1 MKIVV
6 VEMGGVETV
15 IVEVEFLGV
24 QGVGSRGVGEELEEV
39 ELKGEELEGVELEG
53 AELEGVELEGV
64 EAVQVE
70 AHPIQSDRTQKFLT
84 DTTTAMG
91 DRTAVPIH
99 LRQSRVQVDKS
110 TELKT
115 DGVLG
120 ACSVCNHSQVT
131 GQIHRAKVLE

>member
-1 MKIVV
+1 MVL
-6 VEMGGVETV
+6 EMGGVETV

-24 QGVGSRGVGEELEEV
+24 QAVGSRVVGEELE
-39 ELKGEELEGVELEG
+39 GEELEGE
-53 AELEGVELEGV
+53 ELEGVELEGV

-70 AHPIQSDRTQKFLT
+70 AHPIQSDRTQKLLS
-84 DTTTAMG
+84 DTTTTIG
-91 DRTAVPIH
+91 DRTAAPTH

-120 ACSVCNHSQVT
+120 ACSVCNHSQAT
-131 GQIHRAKVLE
+131 SQIHRAKAL